1 MANPLSS
8 DTKIPIQY
16 CDFMSLKIMAL
27 KGLTKNEIF
36 ITGPGFDFLSSV
48 L

>member
-8 DTKIPIQY
+8 DTKPQY

-27 KGLTKNEIF
+27 KGLTKIEIF
-36 ITGPGFDFLSSV
+36 ITGPGFDFLSPV